1 MKYMGNETDFL
12 SKIKNSKE
20 AIFTD
25 TKSSNSTIIIAFGGM
40 KGNLGIP
47 VFEFFKILSPLDTKK
62 MFIRD
67 LDQNLYFG
75 GLPGITDSIDGI
87 GDHLKYK
94 FEELGIKRVVVLGN
108 SAGANAAVL
117 FGILLNAEKVVAF
130 SPKTFITPLKRIL
143 FWDHQ
148 WWENHIR
155 VYFTKGV
162 KSEYWDLKKLLSK
175 SDIKTK
181 FQLHYSL
188 HNRIDSM
195 HCERM
200 SKCPNV
206 TIKGYEY
213 KGHDLV
219 RHLKETGELQKII
232 THILD

>member
-1 MKYMGNETDFL
+1 MGNETDFL
-12 SKIKNSKE
+12 SELKNSKE
-20 AIFTD
+20 AIFIDATSD
-25 TKSSNSTIIIAFGGM
+25 SKTIIVAFGGM

-47 VFEFFKILSPLDTKK
+47 VFEFFKILSPLNAKK
-62 MFIRD
+62 MFVRD

-75 GLPGITDSIDGI
+75 GLPGITNSIDGI
-87 GDHLKYK
+87 GDHLKSK
-94 FEELGIKRVVVLGN
+94 FKELGTKRVVVLGN

-117 FGILLNAEKVVAF
+117 FGILLNADKVVAF

-148 WWENHIR
+148 WWKNHIR

-162 KSEYWDLKKLLSK
+162 NSEYWDLKKLLSK
-175 SDIKTK
+175 SDVKTK

-200 SKCPNV
+200 SGFPNV
-206 TIKGYEY
+206 NVKGYEY
-213 KGHDLV
+213 KDHDLV
-219 RHLKETGELQKII
+219 RHLKETGELHNII
-232 THILD
+232 ANILD

>member
-1 MKYMGNETDFL
+1 MEDKTDFL
-12 SKIKNSKE
+12 SELKNSKE

-25 TKSSNSTIIIAFGGM
+25 ASSDNSTIIIAFGGM
-40 KGNLGIP
+40 KGNMGIP
-47 VFEFFKILSPLDTKK
+47 VFEFFKILSPLNAKK

-75 GLPGITDSIDGI
+75 GLSGITNSIDGI
-87 GDHLKYK
+87 VDHLKETFK
-94 FEELGIKRVVVLGN
+94 ELGIKRVVILGN

-117 FGILLNAEKVVAF
+117 FGILLNADKVVAF
-130 SPKTFITPLKRIL
+130 SPKTFIAPLKRLL

-148 WWENHIR
+148 WWKNHLR

-162 KSEYWDLKKLLSK
+162 NSKYWDLKKLLSK
-175 SDIKTK
+175 SDIKTR

-188 HNRIDSM
+188 QNRIDSM

-200 SKCPNV
+200 SVFPNV
-206 TIKGYEY
+206 NIIGYEY

-219 RHLKETGELQKII
+219 RHLKETGELQNIIAKI
-232 THILD
+232 LN